1 MKIESIIQRKNGTRV
16 TLDAP
21 TRHYHFKPTDT
32 DPRHLAEVTE
42 ASHIAMLLRI
52 RDGYRAVDGEE
63 LPEDTTDT
71 SKDAF
76 TRELKGSS
84 VHNATYTIKGGD
96 TIELDDLVGMAFED
110 SGLSEDDWNDLA
122 DQERYEYIDRTLS
135 ELVDPPE
142 EGATQET
149 PPATAADAPTDDA
162 KTPPTSATSA
172 SEGEGEGQGEEPE
185 ELSRE
190 EWAAKYKALYGR
202 NPNKNLTVAQIKRAV
217 VDA

>member
-1 MKIESIIQRKNGTRV
+1 MKIESLIKRKNGTRV

-21 TRHYHFKPTDT
+21 TRHYHFKPTEN

-42 ASHIAMLLRI
+42 ASHISMLLRI

-63 LPEDTTDT
+63 LSEDTGDA
-71 SKDAF
+71 KEAF
-76 TRELKGSS
+76 TRELKGST
-84 VHNATYTIKGGD
+84 VHNTTYTIKGGD

-110 SGLSEDDWNDLA
+110 SGLSEDEWNDLA
-122 DQERYEYIDRTLS
+122 DQERYEFIDRTLS
-135 ELVDPPE
+135 ELVDPPV
-142 EGATQET
+142 EGANPET
-149 PPATAADAPTDDA
+149 PPAPVASEPTDDA
-162 KTPPTSATSA
+162 KTPPNSAD
-172 SEGEGEGQGEEPE
+172 EGEGEAEEPA

-202 NPNKNLTVAQIKRAV
+202 NPNKSLTIAQIKRAV

>member
-21 TRHYHFKPTDT
+21 TRHYHFKPTDN

-52 RDGYRAVDGEE
+52 RDGYRAVEGEE

-110 SGLSEDDWNDLA
+110 SGLSEDEWNDLA
-122 DQERYEYIDRTLS
+122 DQERYEFIDRTLS

-142 EGATQET
+142 EGVTPET
-149 PPATAADAPTDDA
+149 PPASAADAPT
-162 KTPPTSATSA
+162 SATSS
-172 SEGEGEGQGEEPE
+172 SEGEGEGEEPE
-185 ELSRE
+185 ELSRD